1 MAKTYHFVT
10 LDVFTDRRFGGNPLA
25 VFADAQG
32 LDTSTMQAL
41 ASEFNLSETTF
52 VLPPIDARHTAQ
64 VRIFTPSAEIGFA
77 GHPNIGTAW
86 VLAALGRDT
95 DGRLTFEGG
104 SGPVEIDVERESGE
118 LRMCRLVAPQ
128 PLRLGVAPDA
138 ADLASCAQLKPSE
151 IGRTD
156 VASVGLD
163 CVCAEVALETLAQA
177 APDASAFRAVADRW
191 LGPQGRFMLCLYARD
206 GHQLRSRVFGP
217 LYGVTEDPACGSA
230 TAALTG
236 LLLERDAASTS
247 RIVMHMGSE
256 MGRPS
261 VLHAGAEKQGDQVR
275 VWLAGQCVEMTRGYI
290 DL

>member
-25 VFADAQG
+25 VFPDARG
-32 LDTSTMQAL
+32 LDTATMQAL
-41 ASEFNLSETTF
+41 AGEFNLSETTF
-52 VLPPIDARHTAQ
+52 VLPPQDPRHTAQ

-86 VLAALGRDT
+86 VLAALGHDT

-104 SGPVEIDVERESGE
+104 SGPVEISVEREGGE
-118 LRMCRLVAPQ
+118 LRRCRLMAPQ
-128 PLRLGVAPDA
+128 PLRLGAAPTA
-138 ADLASCAQLKPSE
+138 ADLAPCARLVESD

-163 CVCAEVALETLAQA
+163 CVCAEVAPDTLARA

-206 GHQLRSRVFGP
+206 GDQLRSRVFGP

-230 TAALTG
+230 TAALAG
-236 LLLERDAASTS
+236 LMLERDAAPSS
-247 RIVMHMGSE
+247 RVVMHMGSE
-256 MGRPS
+256 IGRPS
-261 VLHAGAEKQGDQVR
+261 VLHAGAQRLGDEVR
-275 VWLAGQCVEMTRGYI
+275 VWLAGQCVEMTRGSI